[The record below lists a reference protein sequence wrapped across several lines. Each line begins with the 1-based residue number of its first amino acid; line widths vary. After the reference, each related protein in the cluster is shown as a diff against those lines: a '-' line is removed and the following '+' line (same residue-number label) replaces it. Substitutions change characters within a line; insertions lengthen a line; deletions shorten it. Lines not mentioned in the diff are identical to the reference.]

1 MWLLLLVLLTT
12 AANAQEVYEKVDD
25 SSFRVTKTVVEEGNI
40 EDVKKQI
47 NDINKIKEE
56 YYSEIDR
63 LDKKATDLEL
73 SIVEAKKV
81 GVKDNVT
88 VEEIVK

>member
-1 MWLLLLVLLTT
+1 MWLILLVLFT
-12 AANAQEVYEKVDD
+12 ATANAQEVYEKVDD
-25 SSFRVTKTVVEEGNI
+25 GSFRVTKTVVEEVNL

-47 NDINKIKEE
+47 NEINKIKDE

-63 LDKKATDLEL
+63 LDRKVSDLEL

-81 GVKDNVT
+81 GVKDNIT
-88 VEEIVK
+88 EEKIR